1 MCVYCSPAFH
11 TLRSHFSRFHLLRS
25 AFQFGD
31 DGPKTG
37 ICRPSVWCILTPSR
51 AVRPQTPAVRPS
63 WNVSGGDRSD
73 ESRRWQTK
81 HLCIGGGWDNG
92 RFEEYDPSDAPG
104 VTAVG
109 SRSPGDWDQGQLRQP
124 QGHHVCEYF
133 NCLLSKGLAHDDRRI
148 TSVCHCR
155 PSSRWNFE
163 FPILGI
169 P

>member
-1 MCVYCSPAFH
+1 MSRRLYCTKLRFSKHDLKVPEERIQHWRNRDTIESLVHATVVKGL
-11 TLRSHFSRFHLLRS
+11 TLGTVCGSSHQLWDTC
-25 AFQFGD
+25 D

-104 VTAVG
+104 SPQLDLDRPATGTRGNFGSHKDITDSLMMTA
-109 SRSPGDWDQGQLRQP
+109 
-124 QGHHVCEYF
+124 E
-133 NCLLSKGLAHDDRRI
+133 
-148 TSVCHCR
+148 
-155 PSSRWNFE
+155 
-163 FPILGI
+163 
-169 P
+169 

>member
-1 MCVYCSPAFH
+1 MSVCMCVYCSPAFH
-11 TLRSHFSRFHLLRS
+11 TLRSHFSRFHILRS
-25 AFQFGD
+25 AFQFGDDGPKTGD

-104 VTAVG
+104 SPQLDLDRPATGTRGNFG
-109 SRSPGDWDQGQLRQP
+109 SHKD
-124 QGHHVCEYF
+124 
-133 NCLLSKGLAHDDRRI
+133 I
-148 TSVCHCR
+148 TSVNISTASCQK
-155 PSSRWNFE
+155 
-163 FPILGI
+163 
-169 P
+169 